1 MTKKVSFT
9 PNTITYTAHGDEA
22 KKIGAS
28 KVGVVVHTKYHGKD
42 LGSLSAHHDVDM
54 HNFKDHPDVHLHSA
68 EHDTSKVHYP
78 EHAQDEFHKHMAAA
92 KNIHDTHGGKMY
104 PATEKHQGEHSH
116 MTTYINKTVDT
127 GEIPHAAGLQKH
139 IKNVYDKE
147 SAKVKTDK
155 AKSAK
160 ESEAKDHIS
169 HIEKNKSHYEN
180 LLTMHHHLAQAKN
193 VLVKSLE
200 SHEGRYTHHIA
211 GKKSKPEG
219 FVIHHTPASGKTE
232 PTKLVN
238 RAEFAKQNRLKIR
251 K

>member
-42 LGSLSAHHDVDM
+42 LDSLSAHHDVDM
-54 HNFKDHPDVHLHSA
+54 HNFKEHPDVHLHSA

-104 PATEKHQGEHSH
+104 PATAKHQGEHSH

-147 SAKVKTDK
+147 SSKVKTDK

-160 ESEAKDHIS
+160 DAEAKDHIS

-180 LLTMHHHLAQAKN
+180 LLTMHHHLAHAKN